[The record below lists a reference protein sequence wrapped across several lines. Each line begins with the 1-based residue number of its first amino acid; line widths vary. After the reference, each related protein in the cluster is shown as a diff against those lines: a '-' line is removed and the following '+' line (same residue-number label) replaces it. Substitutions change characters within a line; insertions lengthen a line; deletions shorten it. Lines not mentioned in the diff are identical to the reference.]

1 MSRIKLGMEPNR
13 QDPRQDPNF
22 INRSRDYS
30 CCNITFHN
38 DSCSDAQRG
47 CLCVARY
54 PFAPEPLQDG
64 TNGDYVVLSIRRL
77 YGKLE
82 DFTVGKWTL
91 NFGTSL
97 GATRSKD
104 PLVIEI
110 TRSDIVQLFT
120 CCSPSEDIYGNIC
133 RCEAS
138 FSVLVLHK
146 RFSEKL
152 RVQIE
157 LKADN
162 RQFAPLS
169 LTDVTNIQTFPVT
182 YKQAVLKKKIFKN
195 VPLEGY
201 FCWDNTG
208 KASMLGEKVKAYS
221 ECIRYSSGGGRYCSN
236 SEPPLG
242 CNERP
247 SSGSAILDQNLMCVC
262 GVHNVQRRSTVSLD
276 TNCITMGTS
285 VFQIASQLIGKQLF
299 IIINI
304 LQLVYTHIH

>member
-1 MSRIKLGMEPNR
+1 MEINR
-13 QDPRQDPNF
+13 HDPNF

-38 DSCSDAQRG
+38 DTCSNVQRG

-54 PFAPEPLQDG
+54 PFAPAEPLKDSA
-64 TNGDYVVLSIRRL
+64 NGDFMILSVRRL

-82 DFTVGKWTL
+82 DFTVGKWTVS
-91 NFGTSL
+91 FGTSL
-97 GATRSKD
+97 GATKDSRSKD

-120 CCSPSEDIYGNIC
+120 CCTPSGDIYGNIC

-146 RFSEKL
+146 KFSEKL

-157 LKADN
+157 LKAEN
-162 RQFAPLS
+162 RQFVPLS
-169 LTDVTNIQTFPVT
+169 LADVTNIQTFPIT
-182 YKQAVLKKKIFKN
+182 YKQALKKKIFKN
-195 VPLEGY
+195 IPLEGY
-201 FCWDNTG
+201 FCWDDTG

-221 ECIRYSSGGGRYCSN
+221 ECIRYTSSGGRSCSSCEHPSGG
-236 SEPPLG
+236 SEHSP
-242 CNERP
+242 
-247 SSGSAILDQNLMCVC
+247 SGSAILDKNLSYVC

-276 TNCITMGTS
+276 TSCITMGTS
-285 VFQIASQLIGKQLF
+285 IFQIASQLIGKQF
-299 IIINI
+299 F
-304 LQLVYTHIH
+304 V

>member
-1 MSRIKLGMEPNR
+1 MEPNR
-13 QDPRQDPNF
+13 HDPNYS
-22 INRSRDYS
+22 NRSRDYS

-38 DSCSDAQRG
+38 DSCIDAQRG

-54 PFAPEPLQDG
+54 PFAPEPLQDSA
-64 TNGDYVVLSIRRL
+64 NGDYVILSVRRL

-91 NFGTSL
+91 HFGASL

-104 PLVIEI
+104 ALVIEV

-120 CCSPSEDIYGNIC
+120 CCSPSEDIYGNVC

-146 RFSEKL
+146 AFSQKL

-169 LTDVTNIQTFPVT
+169 ITDVIKVETFPAT

-201 FCWDNTG
+201 FCWDDTE

-221 ECIRYSSGGGRYCSN
+221 ECIRYAASGG
-236 SEPPLG
+236 
-242 CNERP
+242 NELP
-247 SSGSAILDQNLMCVC
+247 SSGSAILDQTLCYVC
-262 GVHNVQRRSTVSLD
+262 GVHNVQRRSAVSLE
-276 TNCITMGTS
+276 TNCVTMGTS
-285 VFQIASQLIGKQLF
+285 VFQIASQLIGKLYKHFTIAVCTQRFSGFL
-299 IIINI
+299 IWG
-304 LQLVYTHIH
+304 L

>member
-1 MSRIKLGMEPNR
+1 MEPNR
-13 QDPRQDPNF
+13 HDPNLS
-22 INRSRDYS
+22 NRSRDYS

-38 DSCSDAQRG
+38 DSCIDAQRG

-54 PFAPEPLQDG
+54 PFAPEPLQDSA
-64 TNGDYVVLSIRRL
+64 NGDYVILSVRRL

-91 NFGTSL
+91 NFGC
-97 GATRSKD
+97 KD
-104 PLVIEI
+104 PLVIEV
-110 TRSDIVQLFT
+110 TRSDILQLFT
-120 CCSPSEDIYGNIC
+120 CCSPSEDIYGNVC

-138 FSVLVLHK
+138 FSVLVLRK
-146 RFSEKL
+146 AFSQKL

-169 LTDVTNIQTFPVT
+169 ITDVVNVETFPIT

-201 FCWDNTG
+201 FCWDDTE

-221 ECIRYSSGGGRYCSN
+221 ECIRHVSGGGRCCSN
-236 SEPPLG
+236 SESASAG
-242 CNERP
+242 NNRP
-247 SSGSAILDQNLMCVC
+247 SSGSAILDQTLCYVC
-262 GVHNVQRRSTVSLD
+262 GVHNVQRRSAVSLD

-285 VFQIASQLIGKQLF
+285 VFQMASQLIGKLYKYFTISVCTQR
-299 IIINI
+299 
-304 LQLVYTHIH
+304 LVASS